1 MLTRVHPP
9 DLDRMPSRRA
19 PVAVAAVYRRPDPC
33 EPCLRRLVDE
43 VLRQA
48 LVDDVDLSTL
58 AE

>member
-1 MLTRVHPP
+1 MLTRLHHP
-9 DLDRMPSRRA
+9 DRDRIPARRA
-19 PVAVAAVYRRPDPC
+19 LADVAVYRRPDPC

-48 LVDDVDLSTL
+48 LVDDLEAGSL